1 MTISAARTSSA
12 LDQMR
17 FDREQRAAAGAEGW
31 VARASI
37 PSTVNA
43 AMGVERYPFAACVMS
58 DAEHFT
64 EVTDGMDPCEV
75 VELVR
80 VYFNALFAPVVKY
93 GGRVVDVKGD
103 GILAVWTDCSSAPQL
118 RNRVCSACLEM
129 AEAVDH
135 FNAVHPT
142 QRLPTRI
149 GVDIGPIAVADL
161 GALACL
167 QRRAVGDPVVTSSR
181 LEQLNKELGTRILVS
196 AAVAE
201 GEYGHVFRDLGAFRL
216 RGKRSDIRVLEL
228 VGHHQAITAR
238 QRGLC
243 EGFAAAMRSYQTGEC
258 EAAAAAFRRL
268 RSRYPEDGATR
279 YYARRC
285 AGDPQPHPPLDLQRV
300 ATSAGWAF
308 A

>member
-1 MTISAARTSSA
+1 MTVSATQTDSSFDKTRSNHAQRASAA
-12 LDQMR
+12 
-17 FDREQRAAAGAEGW
+17 AEAW
-31 VARASI
+31 VARV
-37 PSTVNA
+37 PSTVSA
-43 AMGVERYPFAACVMS
+43 AMGAERYPFAACVMT

-64 EVTDGMDPCEV
+64 EVTDGMDPCDV

-80 VYFNALFAPVVKY
+80 VYFNALFAPVVKH

-103 GILAVWTDCSSAPQL
+103 GILAVWTDCTSAPQL

-129 AEAVDH
+129 AEAVDR
-135 FNAVHPT
+135 FNAAHPT

-149 GVDIGPIAVADL
+149 GVDIGRIAVADL

-167 QRRAVGDPVVTSSR
+167 QRRAVGDPVVTASR

-216 RGKRSDIRVLEL
+216 RGKHSDIRVLEL
-228 VGHHQAITAR
+228 VGHRRTITAR

-243 EGFAAAMRSYQTGEC
+243 EGFAAAMRSYQDGEC

-268 RSRYPEDGATR
+268 RSRYPDDGATR
-279 YYARRC
+279 YYAGRC
-285 AGDPQPHPPLDLQRV
+285 SGNQEYCLHHNP
-300 ATSAGWAF
+300 
-308 A
+308 

>member
-1 MTISAARTSSA
+1 MTIRAALTGSA
-12 LDQMR
+12 LDKTR
-17 FDREQRAAAGAEGW
+17 FDREQRTAAGADAW

-64 EVTDGMDPCEV
+64 EVTDGMDPCDV

-129 AEAVDH
+129 AEAVDQ
-135 FNAVHPT
+135 FNAAHPT

-167 QRRAVGDPVVTSSR
+167 QRRAVGDPVITSSR

-196 AAVAE
+196 SAVAE
-201 GEYGHVFRDLGAFRL
+201 GESGHVFRDLGAFRL

-228 VGHHQAITAR
+228 VGQHQAITAR

-243 EGFAAAMRSYQTGEC
+243 EGFADAIRSYQTGEC

-285 AGDPQPHPPLDLQRV
+285 ASRHEEGLPLDLPRIG
-300 ATSAGWAF
+300 ARPGLSF
-308 A
+308 S